1 MNLKISNII
10 KNTKIKYYAKEGK
23 NKYEIKLDCSDGE
36 NPYGCSDKVLEE
48 LKNIKIDDIS
58 KYSYDLELKNE
69 IAKYWNINTNNIV
82 LTCGSVEGLY
92 DIGILFRNEN
102 PKLLTYVPTF
112 PNFINYCK
120 MLGYEIEKVLLKEEE
135 NYKYDAKKLIHKIDS
150 SINLIYID
158 NPNNPTGQAMRKDD
172 LIKIIDY
179 AEKRNVGVLID
190 EAYGDY
196 ISKEESCIDLIKKYE
211 NLIIIRT
218 FSKGL
223 GLAGIRGGYIVSN
236 ENVCGYLEK
245 MSHPYNISQISR
257 KLAVR
262 SLKEI
267 DYLEQ
272 CKKKIEK
279 NKKKIL
285 ESLPN
290 SIKMAETN
298 SATSICLL
306 YSEQNI
312 DLCEKMQ
319 EYGIKVYSGESFENL
334 DKKSIRLN
342 IPSDEYIEYL
352 INAIK
357 KIEK

>member
-1 MNLKISNII
+1 MNLKISNYI
-10 KNTKIKYYAKEGK
+10 KDTKTKYYAKEGK
-23 NKYEIKLDCSDGE
+23 KEYEIKLDCSDGE
-36 NPYGCSDKVLEE
+36 NPYGCSNKILEE
-48 LKNIKIDDIS
+48 LKKIKIEDIS
-58 KYSYDLELKNE
+58 NYSYDMELKNE
-69 IAKYWNINTNNIV
+69 IAKYWNIDSNNII

-120 MLGYEIEKVLLKEEE
+120 MLGYKIEKVLLEEKD
-135 NYKYDAKKLIHKIDS
+135 NYKCNVQKLIKKINSD
-150 SINLIYID
+150 INLIYID
-158 NPNNPTGQAMRKDD
+158 NPNNPTGQTISKEK
-172 LIKIIDY
+172 LIKIIEC

-223 GLAGIRGGYIVSN
+223 GLAGIRGGYIISN
-236 ENVCGYLEK
+236 KKVCGYLEK

-257 KLAVR
+257 KIAVR
-262 SLKEI
+262 ALRET
-267 DYLEQ
+267 DYIEE

-279 NKKKIL
+279 SKRKIL
-285 ESLPN
+285 KSLPKN
-290 SIKMAETN
+290 IKMAETN
-298 SATSICLL
+298 NTTSICML
-306 YSEQNI
+306 YSDKDI

-334 DKKSIRLN
+334 GKRSIRLN
-342 IPSDEYIEYL
+342 IPADNQIEYL
-352 INAIK
+352 ISVIRNIGN
-357 KIEK
+357 